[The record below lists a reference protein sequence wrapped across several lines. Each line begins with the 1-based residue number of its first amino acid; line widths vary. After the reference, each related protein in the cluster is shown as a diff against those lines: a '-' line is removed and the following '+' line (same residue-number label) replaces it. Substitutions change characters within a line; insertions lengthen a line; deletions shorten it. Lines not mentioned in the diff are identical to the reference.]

1 MRTPTAL
8 TLVVTALQAVL
19 PCAEA
24 QWPLGRDAVQPAK
37 TEPGP
42 TVTVNGRFQIFT
54 SPHEKGDTFML
65 DTDTGRVWLLK
76 KDKTSGDFA
85 FGRIRVEEV
94 DSASPEKPLDTQS
107 KSKDTQPSKDN

>member
-1 MRTPTAL
+1 MRTMA
-8 TLVVTALQAVL
+8 VVTLIISVLATTLQ
-19 PCAEA
+19 CAEA
-24 QWPLGRDAVQPAK
+24 QWPLGRDAVPLTK

-76 KDKTSGDFA
+76 KDKTSGDYTFN
-85 FGRIRVEEV
+85 RIRVEEV
-94 DSASPEKPLDTQS
+94 DSASPEKPGETQS
-107 KSKDTQPSKDN
+107 KRKDTQPSKDN